1 MSEVAFGAEISL
13 DRKFCAIVAAGREA
27 GGTRILV
34 DLFWYEH
41 PRGAVARLT
50 ELAAEHDPVVIVVD
64 GRSESATL
72 IRPLADT
79 GILVT
84 QPTPREVAVA
94 HGDFMD
100 LVNGGGL
107 IHLGQQPLTA
117 AVRAA
122 MQRPLAGAAAWERKV
137 TVDQS
142 PLVAATEAVWA
153 FTGWEV
159 VSGPGTWDL

>member
-27 GGTRILV
+27 GGSRMLV
-34 DLFWYEH
+34 DLVWYDH
-41 PRGAVARLT
+41 PRGAVGRLG
-50 ELAAEHDPVVIVVD
+50 ELYAKHDPVAVVVD
-64 GRSESATL
+64 PMSQAATL
-72 IRPLADT
+72 IRPLADV

-107 IHLGQQPLTA
+107 IHLSQAPLTA